1 MRLLLDKNTTYD
13 EQILYLKELNGEY
26 NDFVIFHCY
35 WNGNLNEKHLI
46 SIKSCYFFN
55 VLNRK
60 NKKIILWIENN
71 VSNEYNIKIKEF
83 CEIKTF
89 NLENEIKDTFL
100 ENKEITYIGGSSG
113 GLSEKANFYRLVL
126 LYNYGGCWFD
136 LDIFFLQCFEPIF
149 NKFKNTNLV
158 YQWENQNYPNNA
170 IYISLE
176 PKNITMKN
184 NIEYIHNLNNGWGF
198 QRAKLT
204 YDISINLLVLPCAM
218 FDSGWMDTS
227 FSKKERWKQ
236 IFFEEFI
243 DDISLSSFYSGS
255 FAYHWHNN
263 WNSKIHP
270 NSIIRK
276 LENEINSKLS
286 QKKKGG
292 NKYFLKNLYK
302 IEDNHL

>member
-1 MRLLLDKNTTYD
+1 MKLLLDKNTTY
-13 EQILYLKELNGEY
+13 EQQILYLKELNGEY
-26 NDFVIFHCY
+26 NDSVIFHCY

-55 VLNRK
+55 VLNRR

-71 VSNEYNIKIKEF
+71 IPNDYNIKIKEF

-100 ENKEITYIGGSSG
+100 ENKEIIYIGGSSG
-113 GLSEKANFYRLVL
+113 GLSEKANFYRLVI

-158 YQWENQNYPNNA
+158 YQWEYQNYPNNA

-184 NIEYIHNLNNGWGF
+184 NIEYIRYLNNGWGF

-204 YDISINLLVLPCAM
+204 YDSQIDLLVLPCAT
-218 FDSGWMDTS
+218 FDSGWMNTS
-227 FSKKERWKQ
+227 FSKKEQWKH
-236 IFFEEFI
+236 IFFDEYI
-243 DDISLSSFYSGS
+243 KDISLSSFYTGS

-263 WNSKIHP
+263 WNCKIHF

-276 LENEINSKLS
+276 LDNEIDCKL
-286 QKKKGG
+286 
-292 NKYFLKNLYK
+292 NALT
-302 IEDNHL
+302 